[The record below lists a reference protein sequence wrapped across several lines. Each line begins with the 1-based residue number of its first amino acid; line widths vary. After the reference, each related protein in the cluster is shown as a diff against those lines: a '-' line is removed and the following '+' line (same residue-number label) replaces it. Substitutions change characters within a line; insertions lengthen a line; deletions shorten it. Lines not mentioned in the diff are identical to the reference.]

1 MSVTWTVHPA
11 RRRPFTAVV
20 VVVLVCGLAAIGG
33 SALGDGYA
41 WTSWLFAIL
50 LLTSISGFLLPTTY
64 TVDDEGIAVRH
75 ALTTRRR
82 LWKDIR
88 RVEIGARAALLSPF
102 AEPRTLDRWRA
113 LLVHLEGAP
122 AEARDALSAHRT
134 PGSV

>member
-20 VVVLVCGLAAIGG
+20 VVVLVCGVAVIGG
-33 SALGDGYA
+33 TALGEGYE
-41 WTSWLFAIL
+41 WTSWLFVVL
-50 LLTSISGFLLPTTY
+50 LLASISTFLLPTTY
-64 TVDDEGIAVRH
+64 TVDEEGISVKH
-75 ALTTRRR
+75 LLSTRRR

-88 RVEIGARAALLSPF
+88 RVELGTRAALLSPF
-102 AEPRTLDRWRA
+102 AEPRPLDRWRA

-122 AEARDALSAHRT
+122 AEARDALAAHQT